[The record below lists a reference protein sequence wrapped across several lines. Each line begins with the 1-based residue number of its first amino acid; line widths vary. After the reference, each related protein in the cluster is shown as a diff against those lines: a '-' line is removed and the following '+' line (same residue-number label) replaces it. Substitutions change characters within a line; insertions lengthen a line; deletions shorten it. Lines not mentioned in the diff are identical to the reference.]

1 MSRRTTKQRRAA
13 RRRNR
18 SINSNTRM
26 RSLIEYLRMG
36 MSLMRKIFPWL
47 PIPATMLALAPRGQL
62 PDIDLD

>member
-18 SINSNTRM
+18 SIAGTTRM
-26 RSLIEYLRMG
+26 RSLVDDLRMG
-36 MSLMRKIFPWL
+36 MSLMREIFPWL